1 MKKNVAFLIPSLKNG
16 GAERVLSNM
25 STNFSDDIEQHIIA
39 WDSKTKDYEYNG
51 NIVDLGIHNKE
62 SIFGNIFV
70 LINRIKSIRSI
81 NSKRNI
87 DTTVSLLEG
96 PNIVNV
102 LSRNNNKV
110 ILSVHNFQS
119 EERKGIYGSIFK
131 VLIKGLYNKAD
142 KVVAV
147 SKLIKEDLVSNFNVK
162 REKIEVIYN
171 PVDIDSI
178 KNAINE
184 EIEDE
189 YKDIFK
195 NPVIINVG
203 RLTKQ
208 KGQCNL
214 IKVFSR
220 VKKSIPNCK
229 LVILGQGELEEEL
242 RNLCKEYGVEH
253 DVHFL
258 GFKKNPFKYIAKSD
272 VFALTSLF
280 EGFSMVIAEAM
291 ACNTAVVSVDCSA
304 GPREIISPK
313 SDVMHKCTEMELGE
327 YGILTP
333 EIKSE
338 KEEVVFSN
346 SIIKIISDEK
356 LRNSYVSLG
365 NERVQDFC
373 AKNIINE
380 WEQIL

>member
-1 MKKNVAFLIPSLKNG
+1 
-16 GAERVLSNM
+16 M

-162 REKIEVIYN
+162 R
-171 PVDIDSI
+171 
-178 KNAINE
+178 KN
-184 EIEDE
+184 
-189 YKDIFK
+189 
-195 NPVIINVG
+195 
-203 RLTKQ
+203 R
-208 KGQCNL
+208 
-214 IKVFSR
+214 S
-220 VKKSIPNCK
+220 
-229 LVILGQGELEEEL
+229 
-242 RNLCKEYGVEH
+242 
-253 DVHFL
+253 
-258 GFKKNPFKYIAKSD
+258 YIQS
-272 VFALTSLF
+272 
-280 EGFSMVIAEAM
+280 
-291 ACNTAVVSVDCSA
+291 C
-304 GPREIISPK
+304 R
-313 SDVMHKCTEMELGE
+313 
-327 YGILTP
+327 Y
-333 EIKSE
+333 
-338 KEEVVFSN
+338 
-346 SIIKIISDEK
+346 
-356 LRNSYVSLG
+356 
-365 NERVQDFC
+365 
-373 AKNIINE
+373 
-380 WEQIL
+380 